1 MNIIIKRKYYCND
14 YIIGD
19 VYLNNCYTPVC
30 NSLEPSL
37 SVKHPAIPEGVY
49 PIELRY
55 SHKFKR
61 YMPFLSGVSGRVGI
75 MLHPGNTSKDTL
87 GCILLGRNT
96 IKGSLT
102 DSRVTFNSVFDVL
115 AHDLLDSKEICSC
128 VIESK

>member
-1 MNIIIKRKYYCND
+1 MDIIIKRRYFCKE

-19 VYLNNCYTPVC
+19 VFLNNEATPVC

-37 SVKHPAIPEGVY
+37 SAAHPAIPVGSY

-61 YMPFLSGVSGRVGI
+61 YMPFLAGVPCRTGI
-75 MLHPGNTSKDTL
+75 MLHSGNTSKDTL

-96 IKGSLT
+96 VKGAVT
-102 DSRVTFNSVFDVL
+102 DSRNTQITKFST
-115 AHDLLDSKEICSC
+115 LLQLSIR
-128 VIESK
+128 IINGMGMLIF

>member
-1 MNIIIKRKYYCND
+1 MNIIIKRRYFCKE

-19 VYLNNCYTPVC
+19 VYLNNESTPVC

-37 SVKHPAIPEGVY
+37 SAAHPAIPAGSY

-61 YMPFLSGVSGRVGI
+61 YMPFLAGVPCRTGI

-96 IKGSLT
+96 VKGAVT
-102 DSRVTFNSVFDVL
+102 DSRNTFNSVFD
-115 AHDLLDSKEICSC
+115 AFSQDLFTTKDICLC
-128 VIESK
+128 VIKNK